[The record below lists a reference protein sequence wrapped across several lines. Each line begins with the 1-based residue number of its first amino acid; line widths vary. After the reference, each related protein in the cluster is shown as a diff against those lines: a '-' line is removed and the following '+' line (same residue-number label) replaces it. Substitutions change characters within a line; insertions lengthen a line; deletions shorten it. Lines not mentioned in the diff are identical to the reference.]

1 MSEILITQNAI
12 RKVSSLLDDESN
24 MDLKLRVF
32 VTGGGCNG
40 FSYGFTFDEEINE
53 DDAIIYSGA
62 FSVLVDVMSYP
73 YLVGSEIDYV
83 EDLTGAQ
90 FNVTNPN
97 ASATCGCGNSFSV

>member
-24 MDLKLRVF
+24 IDLKLRVF

-53 DDAIIYSGA
+53 DDAIICSGG
-62 FSVLVDVMSYP
+62 FSVLVDAMSYP

>member
-1 MSEILITQNAI
+1 MAEILITQNAI

-24 MDLKLRVF
+24 IELKLRVF

-53 DDAIIYSGA
+53 DDAIICSGD
-62 FSVLVDVMSYP
+62 FSVLVDAMSYP

-90 FNVTNPN
+90 FNVSNPN